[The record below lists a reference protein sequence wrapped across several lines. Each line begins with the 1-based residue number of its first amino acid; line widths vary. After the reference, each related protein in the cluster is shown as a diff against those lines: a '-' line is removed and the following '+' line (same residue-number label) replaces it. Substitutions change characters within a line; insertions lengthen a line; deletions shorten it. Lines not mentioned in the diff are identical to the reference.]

1 MTSGLPEQFWAKHT
15 RLLFW
20 LRFIVCRADS
30 NPISGRGG
38 LERGIGLSDAWNRPE
53 EAAPI
58 LCDRN
63 QLSLTCTG
71 CLPGGLRG
79 VPGAV
84 KPSNPILSPH
94 HELSSAV

>member
-63 QLSLTCTG
+63 QLSLTYTG